1 MAIALSREQLSTML
15 KDQLEQYNVN
25 HPEDKMDAEKLAQRA
40 EHFFYRKSHPDRYI
54 ILWKQ
59 LEPELQ
65 DEPCFI
71 KGIRDSYKPGKRQ
84 NTKVNIGSVKEYLA
98 QYLGWNC
105 QMSQE
110 CEDSLIQ
117 DPNEL
122 FYMVANACELDCSD
136 IARVFNEFNELD
148 AFKFYTYFIYDLVE
162 YYFAKSGLSE
172 EELSSRIP
180 VNGFRT
186 STIYNLLNRSNDI
199 TYKQFLILAEALKI
213 PENWT
218 YIVKHDLL
226 LAENQISFKIGYDAF
241 VSNFMGN
248 PDKIVTSLYSW
259 EDIETTK
266 IYGAISK
273 LYRQMGYVLLSEVF
287 PEQTDFHDPND
298 MENKFLEIISP
309 DHSSHMISLAEYEAI
324 KEKILKFARYRM
336 DSELE

>member
-1 MAIALSREQLSTML
+1 M
-15 KDQLEQYNVN
+15 
-25 HPEDKMDAEKLAQRA
+25 
-40 EHFFYRKSHPDRYI
+40 
-54 ILWKQ
+54 
-59 LEPELQ
+59 
-65 DEPCFI
+65 
-71 KGIRDSYKPGKRQ
+71 
-84 NTKVNIGSVKEYLA
+84 
-98 QYLGWNC
+98 
-105 QMSQE
+105 
-110 CEDSLIQ
+110 
-117 DPNEL
+117 
-122 FYMVANACELDCSD
+122 
-136 IARVFNEFNELD
+136 
-148 AFKFYTYFIYDLVE
+148 
-162 YYFAKSGLSE
+162 
-172 EELSSRIP
+172 
-180 VNGFRT
+180 
-186 STIYNLLNRSNDI
+186 
-199 TYKQFLILAEALKI
+199 AEALKI